1 MFIISTLFRLY
12 DEASLNDRLQKNNI
26 DSMEQKEFTD
36 MADSLRHRII
46 AVARGYR
53 LGDDDVEDVA
63 QDTMLKLW
71 TIRNDIDDGRHAAA
85 LAVTVAK
92 NLAIDRLRRGAK
104 SGTPEIALADSL
116 YKQPDFM
123 LEDNENDLWLQE
135 QLRHLPTKEYAVLHL
150 RQVEKK
156 TTAEIAAIVGIAP
169 GSVATLLAR
178 ARKKL
183 LNEIKK
189 RAL

>member
-1 MFIISTLFRLY
+1 
-12 DEASLNDRLQKNNI
+12 
-26 DSMEQKEFTD
+26 MEQKEFTD

-53 LGDDDVEDVA
+53 LGDDDAEDVA

-71 TIRNDIDDGRHAAA
+71 TIRNDIDGGRHAAA

-92 NLAIDRLRRGAK
+92 NLAIDKLRHGAI
-104 SGTPEIALADSL
+104 SGTAEIALADSL